1 MIPRLPPPD
10 PHESYELGL
19 TGGRRAAAPTAL
31 FVMGA
36 ASAETDRLASRL
48 LDLRPGVLVVVARD

>member
-1 MIPRLPPPD
+1 MMPRLPPPD
-10 PHESYELGL
+10 PHESYDFAL

-36 ASAETDRLASRL
+36 ASPEADRVADRI
-48 LDLRPGVLVVVARD
+48 LDIRPGVLVVVTAD